1 MVKWVGKVACLSM
14 LQVRDPNFFLSHY
27 TVERASNMVVFFTF
41 LTLFILENV
50 EIQMSDIYKS
60 PFVSEMQ
67 ISKTETKEWYF
78 QSLGI

>member
-1 MVKWVGKVACLSM
+1 
-14 LQVRDPNFFLSHY
+14 
-27 TVERASNMVVFFTF
+27 MVVFFTF

-67 ISKTETKEWYF
+67 ISKTSKQFETKE
-78 QSLGI
+78 

>member
-1 MVKWVGKVACLSM
+1 M
-14 LQVRDPNFFLSHY
+14 LQVRYPNFFLSHY

-50 EIQMSDIYKS
+50 EIQMSDISKS
-60 PFVSEMQ
+60 PFVSEIQ
-67 ISKTETKEWYF
+67 ISKTSKQFETEEWYF

>member
-1 MVKWVGKVACLSM
+1 M

-27 TVERASNMVVFFTF
+27 TVERTSNMVVFFTF

-67 ISKTETKEWYF
+67 ISKTSKQFETEEWYF